1 MTRLLEFLILKQ
13 NSKLSTFIKNRARA
27 AAGAEI
33 KKNALEKRADNPH
46 IQYGLGHNTI
56 FFRILGG
63 THHNFFPQLCNRTVF
78 KNLIITVKM

>member
-33 KKNALEKRADNPH
+33 KKNALEKRAD